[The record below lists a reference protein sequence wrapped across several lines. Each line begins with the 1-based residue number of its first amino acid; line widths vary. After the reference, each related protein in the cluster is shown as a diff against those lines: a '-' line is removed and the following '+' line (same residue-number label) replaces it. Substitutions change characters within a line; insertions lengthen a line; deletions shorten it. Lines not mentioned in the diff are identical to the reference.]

1 MIGETRKNN
10 RLIQQKKKQNIERE
24 SHLDSNLV
32 RCIQEI
38 GQNYLIRKIVLFGS
52 RARGDHKSTSD
63 IDLAVFPLPEF
74 KGKGRFCA
82 EIDDLKS
89 LLKIDI
95 VFVNENTDKTLLNSI
110 RKEGVIIY
118 EQTEKQNN

>member
-1 MIGETRKNN
+1 MIEEIRKNH
-10 RLIQQKKKQNIERE
+10 RLIEQEKEQNIESE
-24 SHLDSNLV
+24 YHLDSNLV

-38 GQNYLIRKIVLFGS
+38 GQNYLIKRIVLFGS

-74 KGKGRFCA
+74 EGKGRFCA
-82 EIDDLKS
+82 EIDDLRS

-95 VFVNENTDKTLLNSI
+95 VFVNETTEKTFLESI
-110 RKEGVIIY
+110 KKEGVIIY
-118 EQTEKQNN
+118 EQSK